1 VDPANPGT
9 GQPVP
14 RERMDRSTKINLI
27 AFGLVVGIM
36 ALLIL
41 IGGAVQ
47 LTK

>member
-1 VDPANPGT
+1 MDAPNPGSGVDP
-9 GQPVP
+9 P

-27 AFGLVVGIM
+27 AFGLVFGIM

-41 IGGAVQ
+41 IGGVVQ

>member
-1 VDPANPGT
+1 MEPVNPGAD
-9 GQPVP
+9 PPAP

-27 AFGLVVGIM
+27 AFGLVFGLM

-41 IGGAVQ
+41 IGGVVQ